1 MFKIEP
7 EHIAPNI
14 EKLEEKLA
22 QTREEL
28 NIFKEQ
34 KVSKNKNVDEL
45 IKLVGSLKL
54 MPPLN
59 NVKEQE
65 FDNVY

>member
-28 NIFKEQ
+28 NILKEQ